1 MGQRV
6 ALPLALDTF
15 YLGKHV
21 VVYGL
26 EDDLLVLP
34 REPRDVVQILG
45 NGEHALLGAIV
56 EQRCIL
62 RRRRSLRERGVFS
75 GHDETRGETKCRCLT
90 GKH

>member
-1 MGQRV
+1 M
-6 ALPLALDTF
+6 PLALDTF

-34 REPRDVVQILG
+34 REPRDIVQILG

-56 EQRCIL
+56 EQSCFL
-62 RRRRSLRERGVFS
+62 RRRRRLRERGVFCS
-75 GHDETRGETKCRCLT
+75 HDENQGRD
-90 GKH
+90 